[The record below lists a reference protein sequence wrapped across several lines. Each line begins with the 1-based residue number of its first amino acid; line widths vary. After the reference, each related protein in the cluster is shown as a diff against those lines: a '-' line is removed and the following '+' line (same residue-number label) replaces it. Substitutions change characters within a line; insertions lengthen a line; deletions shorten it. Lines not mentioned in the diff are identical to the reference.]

1 MSPVVTEVGLGGR
14 GGLLFVGLGVLDP
27 PGFRV
32 FVGGVDGLVGGFGRS
47 VPGQTDA

>member
-1 MSPVVTEVGLGGR
+1 MSPAFAEVGLAGR

-32 FVGGVDGLVGGFGRS
+32 VTGGVDGLVGGFGRN